1 MNSERLAQAEKIV
14 KVMARAMS
22 TFEGEARTAAAMA
35 RELIEKYQFTK
46 HELKFSNGF
55 DPKFFEKAWSTCEMY
70 WEDAQTFES
79 TDTDR
84 PADDFDYGSLPRPIN
99 PVTRQPFRGKNI
111 DRLYAAAAAKGYRSH
126 EWAGLKQWPKAG
138 RRVMKG
144 EHATKVWYFDVE
156 MVVNPKTGEKEERR
170 HYFRVNEFNRDQTRD
185 IRG

>member
-99 PVTRQPFRGKNI
+99 PVTRQPFSRSE
-111 DRLYAAAAAKGYRSH
+111 AKT
-126 EWAGLKQWPKAG
+126 L
-138 RRVMKG
+138 
-144 EHATKVWYFDVE
+144 
-156 MVVNPKTGEKEERR
+156 TGCMPRPQP
-170 HYFRVNEFNRDQTRD
+170 RDTARMN
-185 IRG
+185 GPA